1 MSSDISKIENIFIG
15 DKLNASI
22 EELIELD
29 IKYFI
34 ITFINICKFYIIDPL
49 NKDLKKGEKEKII
62 SILDELT
69 VYTSKYKSRLG
80 DAMFSS
86 MVDILASIRLNID
99 TIIDNNET
107 ISGLENNPEI
117 TDKLKEEIIQKAKE
131 GVTEYIKQK
140 EIITDQAQPKRENPQ
155 DIKSLSSTKQESD
168 DNQPE
173 KISIETKPSSI
184 ESTNPLIQNTI
195 PPVAEP
201 LPQKLS
207 DPLQDQPVK

>member
-107 ISGLENNPEI
+107 ISGLENNPEF

-140 EIITDQAQPKRENPQ
+140 EIITDQAQPKRETPQ
-155 DIKSLSSTKQESD
+155 DIKSLSSTKQESY